1 MTLPRFFQFENYEV
15 KDVKEFLSKGLIEV
29 HLSRDK
35 AKAALCHRCSKP
47 LTSTSRGS
55 HGMKIEA
62 MPIMGYRTFLVFRR
76 FKYRCEHCKKAR
88 SEEIPFISSE
98 TPHLTRELAWWIGR
112 ICEIASVTR
121 VGELVGHDGMTTWR
135 LDYNRMIQMLTH
147 YRLPKLKRLS
157 VDEVYARRKKKYVG
171 ESREKLFFTVITD
184 LDTRKVIWVSDGRSK
199 ESLDNFFMLLGEE
212 ACREIEVVAMDQH
225 QGYFSSVKQ
234 NCPNATIVWDKFHIL
249 QSFEEVVNETR
260 MEIHN
265 EIPNG
270 HKLKLLT
277 KGRNKYIF
285 LKRDSTRTQ
294 SEKRLIEEVIKD
306 NETFF
311 RLELIKER
319 MLTMFNE
326 EEDTKALFIWGEI
339 GDWIKRSRFKILN
352 DWYEQLNKNWKTV
365 ANYFKYRVTTSVS
378 EGINN
383 VIKTLKRRAYGYRN
397 MQYFKLKIMQVCG
410 YLNSR
415 YIKMTDQLL
424 TQI

>member
-35 AKAALCHRCSKP
+35 AKPSICHRCNKL
-47 LTSTSRGS
+47 LTCTARGS
-55 HGMKIEA
+55 HSMTVEA
-62 MPIMGYRTFLVFRR
+62 MPITGYRTFLVFRR
-76 FKYRCEHCKKAR
+76 YKYHCEFCKKAR
-88 SEEIPFISSE
+88 SEDIPFISVE

-112 ICEIASVTR
+112 LCEIASVTR

-135 LDYNRMIQMLTH
+135 LDYNRMVQMLKH
-147 YRLPKLKRLS
+147 YRLPNLKRLS
-157 VDEVYARRKKKYVG
+157 VDEVYARRKKRFTA
-171 ESREKLFFTVITD
+171 ESRDKLFFTVITD
-184 LDTRKVIWVSDGRSK
+184 LETRKVIWVSDGRSK

-212 ACREIEVVAMDQH
+212 ACKEIEVVAMDQH
-225 QGYFSSVKQ
+225 NGYFASVQQ

-260 MEIHN
+260 MEIHQ

-285 LKRDSTRTQ
+285 LKRDSSRTS
-294 SEKRLIEEVIKD
+294 SEKRLIEEVVKE

-326 EEDTKALFIWGEI
+326 ADESKALFIWSEI
-339 GDWIKRSRFKILN
+339 GDWIKRSRFKILGE
-352 DWYEQLNKNWKTV
+352 WYDQLNRNWKTV

-397 MQYFKLKIMQVCG
+397 MRYFKLKILQVCG

-415 YIKMTDQLL
+415 YIKTTDQLL